1 MAKDMK
7 KGLGTGL
14 SALFGEDF
22 LSQED
27 DSELLYVPLSKV
39 EPRADQPRS
48 SFRDEALNELADSI
62 AQYGLIQPI
71 TVRKLESGYY
81 QIIAGER
88 RWRASRLA
96 GLDEVP
102 VRVISADDRRVA
114 ELALVENLQR
124 EDLNPIEEAQGYKT
138 LMEEYGLTQEEAARS
153 VGKSRPAIT
162 NTLRLLNLC
171 EPVKKLVEDG
181 KLSSGHARALL
192 PLQIDAMQL
201 ETAQKVIAG
210 GLSVR
215 KTEQLVTKTLRNYAK
230 SETMPLEP
238 DEPFVDYIADTAEQL
253 TKLLNR
259 KVGIDTTKKGGRI
272 ILEFYGD
279 NDREDLLYNL
289 QRMGKSWKT
298 ENDM

>member
-1 MAKDMK
+1 MAKETK
-7 KGLGTGL
+7 KGLGMGL

-22 LSQED
+22 LNAED
-27 DSELLYVPLSKV
+27 DSELIYVPLSKV

-48 SFRDEALNELADSI
+48 SFKDDALNELADSI

-138 LMEEYGLTQEEAARS
+138 LMEEYGLTQEEAAKS

-162 NTLRLLNLC
+162 NTLRLLNLS
-171 EPVKKLVEDG
+171 EPVQKLVEEG

-192 PLQIDAMQL
+192 PLQNEAMQL
-201 ETAQKVIAG
+201 DAAQKVIAG

-215 KTEQLVTKTLRNYAK
+215 KTEQLSAKLLRELAK
-230 SETMPLEP
+230 AAEDETVSN
-238 DEPFVDYIADTAEQL
+238 EPFVDYIADTAEQL
-253 TKLLNR
+253 TKALNR

-279 NDREDLLYNL
+279 DDREALIDNL
-289 QRMGKSWKT
+289 RRMGKTWL
-298 ENDM
+298 E

>member
-22 LSQED
+22 LSADEE
-27 DSELLYVPLSKV
+27 SELMYVPLSKV
-39 EPRADQPRS
+39 EPRADQPRT
-48 SFRDEALNELADSI
+48 SFKDEALIELADSI

-71 TVRKLESGYY
+71 TVRKLSSGYY

-138 LMEEYGLTQEEAARS
+138 LMEEYGLTQEEAAKS

-162 NTLRLLNLC
+162 NTLRLLNLS
-171 EPVKKLVEDG
+171 ESVRKLVESG

-192 PLQIDAMQL
+192 PIQDEALQL
-201 ETAQKVIAG
+201 KVAQKVIAG

-215 KTEQLVTKTLRNYAK
+215 KTEQLASKTLRELK
-230 SETMPLEP
+230 KLESEPEEQ
-238 DEPFVDYIADTAEQL
+238 DELYVDYIADTAEQL

-259 KVGIDTTKKGGRI
+259 KVGIDTTKNGGRV

-279 NDREDLLYNL
+279 DDREDLLSNL
-289 QRMGKSWKT
+289 ERMGKNWKS
-298 ENDM
+298 EN

>member
-1 MAKDMK
+1 MAKDTK

-22 LSQED
+22 LASEE

-48 SFRDEALNELADSI
+48 SFKDEALNELADSI

-71 TVRKLESGYY
+71 TVRKLQSGYY

-138 LMEEYGLTQEEAARS
+138 LMEEYGLTQEEAAKS

-162 NTLRLLNLC
+162 NTLRLLSLS
-171 EPVKKLVEDG
+171 EPVRKLVEDG

-192 PLQIDAMQL
+192 PVQDPKLQL
-201 ETAQKVIAG
+201 ELAQKIIAG

-215 KTEQLVTKTLRNYAK
+215 KTEQLAAKTLRDLAK
-230 SETMPLEP
+230 AAVSSENT
-238 DEPFVDYIADTAEQL
+238 DELFVDYIADTAEQL

-289 QRMGKSWKT
+289 ERMGKSWKSD
-298 ENDM
+298 N

>member
-162 NTLRLLNLC
+162 NTLRLLNLS

-289 QRMGKSWKT
+289 QRMGKSWKS